1 MTPPDSEA
9 QRFYLDLWE
18 MFGEVPAATIL
29 RKIDREWPSDRL
41 RLLLESM
48 RRAVTQIAAVPQ
60 RRRGLEEVIELLE
73 QRLA

>member
-1 MTPPDSEA
+1 MTQPDNEA

-18 MFGEVPAATIL
+18 MYGEVPADMIL
-29 RKIDREWPSDRL
+29 RKIDREWPNDRL
-41 RLLLESM
+41 NLLLESM
-48 RRAVTQIAAVPQ
+48 RRAVAEITVPQ